1 MKNSL
6 FQSFFRKTRYF
17 IFSLIIIGI
26 NSCEKEN
33 NLCHDNTK
41 IRQVN
46 ADDLTREQM
55 TYNAD
60 CRVSE
65 FIQEFS
71 YKKYSYNPQGQLIKT
86 ERAVTLDPTSC
97 FMPTPS
103 SGETFTD
110 PRKAPITQYNTYEYD
125 EEGRLSKKMSYYL
138 NGEQFQL
145 VSYQTF
151 DYENGLIKQM
161 SRYNPQNELTERN
174 TYTLDENGNIKC
186 DEYFFKET
194 ETSFV
199 LISKNEY
206 VFDDKVNPYRI
217 FEDEGLPGVYTNQ
230 NNIVRNTFTGYDSN
244 VYTTE
249 YYYEYNASGLPVKMN
264 NLTFIYGD

>member
-6 FQSFFRKTRYF
+6 FYSWFRKTRYF
-17 IFSLIIIGI
+17 LFFLTIAGI
-26 NSCEKEN
+26 NSCEKES
-33 NLCHDNTK
+33 NLCQDNTK

-46 ADDLTREQM
+46 ADDLIKEQM
-55 TYNAD
+55 TYNSD

-65 FIQEFS
+65 YVQEFS
-71 YKKYSYNPQGQLIKT
+71 YKKYAYNSQGQLIKT
-86 ERAVTLDPTSC
+86 EQAIILDPTSC

-125 EEGRLSKKMSYYL
+125 EEGRLSKKQSYFL
-138 NGEQFQL
+138 NGEQFHL
-145 VSYQTF
+145 VSYQTY
-151 DYENGLIKQM
+151 DYENGLMKQM
-161 SRYNPQNELTERN
+161 NRYNPQNELTERN
-174 TYTLDENGNIKC
+174 TYTSDENGNIIH

-199 LISKNEY
+199 LISRNEY

-217 FEDEGLPGVYTNQ
+217 FEDEGIPGVYTNR
-230 NNIVRNTFTGYDSN
+230 NNIVKNTFTGYDSN
-244 VYTTE
+244 IYTTE
-249 YYYEYNASGLPVKMN
+249 YSYEYNDSGLPVKMN
-264 NLTFIYGD
+264 NLTILYGY